1 MSTLIQSALLA
12 MILVLTPGISMSDSG
27 RTDQRTL
34 KVSYAD
40 LDLSQPD
47 GIRTLY
53 VRIQGAASVLCGS
66 TEATSGARPAAV
78 DDECARNTIS
88 AAVYGARIPRLKVLH
103 QTRTGLMGM
112 R

>member
-12 MILVLTPGISMSDSG
+12 MILVLTPGISVSDSG
-27 RTDQRTL
+27 RTEQRTL
-34 KVSYAD
+34 RVSYAD
-40 LDLSQPD
+40 LDLSQRA

-53 VRIQGAASVLCGS
+53 GRIQGAASVLCGPK
-66 TEATSGARPAAV
+66 EATRSLRPAAG
-78 DDECARNTIS
+78 DDECARDTIT
-88 AAVYGARIPRLKVLH
+88 AAVYGAGIPHLKVLH